1 MNRKKKPYPVFSVFF
16 AMIPLVIFLAGCPQG
31 DFFPDI
37 DDSEPPVS
45 VSGVSLDRETAG
57 LFVNASVTLQA
68 TVSPSDATNN
78 AVTWS
83 SGDTNV
89 ATVSSAGVV
98 TGVHAGTATVTV
110 TTADGGFTDSCP
122 ITVSDPASGGDE
134 FTEASDVFTQ
144 NYDFGSVSGNN
155 RGVGQLLVYNYPYIP
170 VSFSV
175 FIDDQSPIEG
185 VTSGISQS
193 GTMQLYIRD
202 MDDGTVYG
210 TD

>member
-1 MNRKKKPYPVFSVFF
+1 
-16 AMIPLVIFLAGCPQG
+16 MIPLVIFLAGCPQG

-57 LFVNASVTLQA
+57 LFVNASVTLQ
-68 TVSPSDATNN
+68 
-78 AVTWS
+78 
-83 SGDTNV
+83 
-89 ATVSSAGVV
+89 
-98 TGVHAGTATVTV
+98 ATVTV

-210 TD
+210 TA